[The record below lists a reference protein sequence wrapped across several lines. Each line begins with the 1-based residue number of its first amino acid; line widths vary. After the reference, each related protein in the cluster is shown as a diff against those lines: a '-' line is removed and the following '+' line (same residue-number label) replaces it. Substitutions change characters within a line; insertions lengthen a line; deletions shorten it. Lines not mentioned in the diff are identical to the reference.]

1 MKQEFYDAV
10 VSNPIIA
17 AVKDED
23 GLVKCLKSS
32 DISVVFVLYGEV
44 SNIAEIVEKIKKA
57 EKTAVIHMDLVAG
70 LSSKVEAVDFIAKYT
85 AADGVIS
92 THIEQGRR
100 AKDLGLSTIYR
111 IFLLDSKVLDKL
123 NNHITEVADIVEILP
138 GLMPKMITMLA
149 KKLKAPVIAGGLIS
163 DKEDVMSALKAGA
176 VAISTTNEN
185 VWKM

>member
-57 EKTAVIHMDLVAG
+57 GSKAEVI
-70 LSSKVEAVDFIAKYT
+70 
-85 AADGVIS
+85 
-92 THIEQGRR
+92 
-100 AKDLGLSTIYR
+100 
-111 IFLLDSKVLDKL
+111 
-123 NNHITEVADIVEILP
+123 
-138 GLMPKMITMLA
+138 
-149 KKLKAPVIAGGLIS
+149 
-163 DKEDVMSALKAGA
+163 
-176 VAISTTNEN
+176 
-185 VWKM
+185 

>member
-1 MKQEFYDAV
+1 M
-10 VSNPIIA
+10 
-17 AVKDED
+17 
-23 GLVKCLKSS
+23 
-32 DISVVFVLYGEV
+32 
-44 SNIAEIVEKIKKA
+44 
-57 EKTAVIHMDLVAG
+57 
-70 LSSKVEAVDFIAKYT
+70 
-85 AADGVIS
+85 
-92 THIEQGRR
+92 
-100 AKDLGLSTIYR
+100 GLSTIYR